1 MVMKTGL
8 RFLMAA
14 KRCEMADLEQLAR
27 TSALVDTTARMIHAL
42 QRERGL
48 SNLYLGSAGQ
58 RAGDERLTQI
68 EASQAPEAALRACL
82 DALNTT
88 PTGMLNGARLFS
100 RIAYVLHGLEAL
112 PSLRQQVAD
121 LAWPAARA
129 TEAYAR
135 LVGGLLAVVFE
146 AADTA
151 SDPDISRLL
160 VGLFNFM
167 QGKEFVGQER
177 ATGAAMFAAGHT
189 SPQQQQRLLRLIESQ
204 ERCLE
209 VFGDFAGP
217 DLLGLWT
224 QHSQQAPMA
233 ELERL
238 RRILCTTSAS
248 QPLPAPSSDAW
259 FAGCSERIDRMRE
272 VEEQLCQ
279 ALQALCT
286 RKLGQAAQELE
297 NLERLKTSMAERTA
311 EEPPDMSFFEEP
323 AAHEVQAPA
332 HPLGSHLDRAV
343 LDLLHAQAGRL
354 QKVSDELD
362 TVRASLTERKVIER
376 AKGLLMA
383 HRQLSEE
390 DAHRTI
396 RQMAMNQGR
405 RLVDVAEAVLSMA
418 EVLPLRGR

>member
-1 MVMKTGL
+1 MVMRTGL

-58 RAGDERLTQI
+58 HAGDERLAQI
-68 EASQAPEAALRACL
+68 AASQAPEAALRSCL
-82 DALNTT
+82 DALNTNAA
-88 PTGMLNGARLFS
+88 MLNGARLFS

-112 PSLRQQVAD
+112 PSLRQQVAN

-217 DLLGLWT
+217 ELLNLWT
-224 QHSQQAPMA
+224 HHCQQAPMA

-238 RRILCTTSAS
+238 RRILCTTTAS
-248 QPLPAPSSDAW
+248 QSLPTASSETW
-259 FAGCSERIDRMRE
+259 FAGCSERIDHMRA
-272 VEEQLCQ
+272 VEEQICQ
-279 ALQALCT
+279 ALQALCV
-286 RKLGQAAQELE
+286 RKLAQAAQELD
-297 NLERLKTSMAERTA
+297 NLERLKTSMAQRAT
-311 EEPPDMSFFEEP
+311 EEPPDMSFFEVLLTS
-323 AAHEVQAPA
+323 EVHAPA

-362 TVRASLTERKVIER
+362 TVRASLNERKVIER

-405 RLVDVAEAVLSMA
+405 RLVEVAEAVLSMA

>member
-58 RAGDERLTQI
+58 HAGEERLAQI
-68 EASQAPEAALRACL
+68 AASQAPEAALRACL

-238 RRILCTTSAS
+238 RRILCTTSAQ
-248 QPLPAPSSDAW
+248 QPLPGPSSTAW
-259 FAGCSERIDRMRE
+259 FAGCSERIDHMRE

-279 ALQALCT
+279 ALQALCA
-286 RKLGQAAQELE
+286 RKLGQAAQELD
-297 NLERLKTSMAERTA
+297 NLERLKTSMAQRQT

-323 AAHEVQAPA
+323 VGGEVQAPA

-362 TVRASLTERKVIER
+362 TVRASLNERKVIER

-405 RLVDVAEAVLSMA
+405 RLVEVAEAVLSMA